1 MNGQK
6 IVEEAAAVCYNSGK
20 QIERINKQIA
30 LCRAAFGGRAIIA
43 EELML
48 KKYRT
53 VAQFGEAEI
62 VIEKSIFIG
71 YAKPVGSEEEALAF
85 IQEIKKKHRDATHN
99 VPAYV
104 LGEHNDIQRCNDDGE
119 PSGTAGV
126 PVLEVLKKEDVRDVA
141 VVVTRYFGG
150 IKLGTGGLVRAY
162 TKGAKI
168 ALEAAKIITRV
179 LYQTVIV
186 TVDYTMLGALQNQL
200 RLKQYDTKNV
210 VYDEQVHLHV
220 WVETE
225 GVVDFKAQV
234 TEWTNGRAVIE
245 DGEISYRVV

>member
-1 MNGQK
+1 M
-6 IVEEAAAVCYNSGK
+6 EEP
-20 QIERINKQIA
+20 
-30 LCRAAFGGRAIIA
+30 
-43 EELML
+43 ML
-48 KKYRT
+48 KTYRT
-53 VAQFGEAEI
+53 VEQFGQDEI
-62 VIEKSIFIG
+62 IIEKSTFIG
-71 YAKPVGSEEEALAF
+71 YAKPVTSEEEALAF

-168 ALEAAKIITRV
+168 ALEAARIITKV
-179 LYQTVIV
+179 LYQVVIV
-186 TVDYTMLGALQNQL
+186 SVDYTMLGTLQNQL
-200 RLKQYDTKNV
+200 RLKQYDTKDI
-210 VYDEQVHLHV
+210 VYDEMVHLHV
-220 WVETE
+220 WVELE
-225 GVVDFKAQV
+225 DVADFKALIV
-234 TEWTNGRAVIE
+234 EWTNAHALIE
-245 DGEISYRVV
+245 DGEISYKVID

>member
-1 MNGQK
+1 M
-6 IVEEAAAVCYNSGK
+6 EEP
-20 QIERINKQIA
+20 
-30 LCRAAFGGRAIIA
+30 
-43 EELML
+43 ML
-48 KKYRT
+48 KTYRT
-53 VAQFGEAEI
+53 VEQFGQDEI
-62 VIEKSIFIG
+62 IIEKSTFIG
-71 YAKPVGSEEEALAF
+71 YAKPVASEEEALAF

-168 ALEAAKIITRV
+168 ALEAARIITKV
-179 LYQTVIV
+179 LYQVVIV
-186 TVDYTMLGALQNQL
+186 SVDYTMLGTLQNQL
-200 RLKQYDTKNV
+200 RLKQYDTKDI
-210 VYDEQVHLHV
+210 VYDEMVHLHV
-220 WVETE
+220 WVEE
-225 GVVDFKAQV
+225 EDVANFKDLII
-234 TEWTNGRAVIE
+234 EWTNARAIIE
-245 DGEISYRVV
+245 DGEISYKVID

>member
-1 MNGQK
+1 
-6 IVEEAAAVCYNSGK
+6 
-20 QIERINKQIA
+20 
-30 LCRAAFGGRAIIA
+30 
-43 EELML
+43 ML
-48 KKYRT
+48 KTYRT
-53 VAQFGEAEI
+53 VKELGQDEI
-62 VIEKSIFIG
+62 VIEKSTFIG
-71 YAKPVGSEEEALAF
+71 YAKPVTDEDEALAF

-168 ALEAAKIITRV
+168 ALEAAGLITKV
-179 LYQTVIV
+179 LYQVIV
-186 TVDYTMLGALQNQL
+186 VSVDYTMLGALQNQL
-200 RLKQYDTKNV
+200 RLKQYDTKDII
-210 VYDEQVHLHV
+210 YDEMVHLHV
-220 WVETE
+220 WVAEDDVA
-225 GVVDFKAQV
+225 GFKAQII
-234 TEWTNGRAVIE
+234 EWTNGRAVIE
-245 DGEISYRVV
+245 DGEVSYRIME

>member
-1 MNGQK
+1 
-6 IVEEAAAVCYNSGK
+6 
-20 QIERINKQIA
+20 
-30 LCRAAFGGRAIIA
+30 
-43 EELML
+43 ML
-48 KKYRT
+48 KTYRT
-53 VAQFGEAEI
+53 VEQLGQAEI

-71 YAKPVGSEEEALAF
+71 YAKPVSNEEEALAF
-85 IQEIKKKHRDATHN
+85 IQEIRKKHRDATHN

-126 PVLEVLKKEDVRDVA
+126 PVREGLKKEDVRDVA

-168 ALEAAKIITRV
+168 ALEAAKIITKV
-179 LYQTVIV
+179 LYQAVTV

-200 RLKQYDTKNV
+200 RLHQYATKEI
-210 VYDEQVHLHV
+210 VYDEMVHLHV
-220 WVETE
+220 WVEQDDTE
-225 GVVDFKAQV
+225 NFKAHII
-234 TEWTNGRAVIE
+234 EWTNGRAVMT
-245 DGEISYRVV
+245 DGQICYRVVE

>member
-1 MNGQK
+1 MCM
-6 IVEEAAAVCYNSGK
+6 EEP
-20 QIERINKQIA
+20 
-30 LCRAAFGGRAIIA
+30 
-43 EELML
+43 ML
-48 KKYRT
+48 KTYRT
-53 VAQFGEAEI
+53 VEQFGQDEI
-62 VIEKSIFIG
+62 IIEKSTFIG
-71 YAKPVGSEEEALAF
+71 YAKPVASEEEALAF

-168 ALEAAKIITRV
+168 ALEAARIITKV
-179 LYQTVIV
+179 LYQVVIV
-186 TVDYTMLGALQNQL
+186 SVDYTMLGTLQNQL
-200 RLKQYDTKNV
+200 RLKQYDTKDI
-210 VYDEQVHLHV
+210 VYDEMVHLHV
-220 WVETE
+220 WVEE
-225 GVVDFKAQV
+225 EDVANFKDLII
-234 TEWTNGRAVIE
+234 EWTNARAIIE
-245 DGEISYRVV
+245 DGEISYKVID